1 MLRVDRA
8 EKTENRRVF
17 ETRQQPAVDK
27 CAKSS
32 EKKHACMYHAIIV
45 IVTEGEKTDNKRGKK
60 KKKKK
65 TRLDR
70 VRACNHTTKQISMGK
85 EINGV

>member
-1 MLRVDRA
+1 MLRVNRA

-60 KKKKK
+60 KKKR
-65 TRLDR
+65 RLGSIECVR
-70 VRACNHTTKQISMGK
+70 VIIQQSKSRW
-85 EINGV
+85 ERR